1 MTEPTAGGTR
11 GVAPATPSA
20 ASREDAVLGSAQLG
34 EIQGAFGTIRQPED
48 AHRGLRSRLLALLA
62 IIGPGLIVMVGD
74 NDAGGV
80 STYVQAGQNYGVS
93 LLWVLLLLIPVL
105 IVNQEMVVRL
115 GAVTGVGHAKLIV
128 ERYGRAW
135 GWFEAGFLLLQNF
148 LIIVTEFIGVR
159 LALEYFG
166 VSPYVAVP
174 IAATALISITAS
186 GSFRLWERSM
196 FVFIAANLLIVPL
209 FFLSHPHGGQIA
221 HHLFVPGIRGGATST
236 AVLLIIGIVGTTV
249 APWQLFFQQSN
260 IVDKRITPR
269 WVNYERLDTVLGA
282 VVVVLAAGALICAA
296 GFGLAGTGY
305 AGHFTNA
312 GGVASALSHAV
323 GSVPAA
329 FLAVVLLNAS
339 LIGAGTVTLAT
350 SYVVGDVF
358 GGRASLHRSFREAKG
373 FYSLFSALI
382 LAAAGIVLIPGAPL
396 GLLTEAVQALCG
408 ILLPMTTVFL
418 LMLCNDREVLG
429 PWTNPPWLR
438 ALATAIVAALVLL
451 SLILTVTTLFPSI
464 NVTDMATG
472 GGIVVAVSLAL
483 LGLSALRS
491 RRALEAVTVIE
502 GRPEVPKEHWTMP
515 PAALLSRPVW
525 SAARR
530 LAIMALSSYMVVAT
544 ALLIVK
550 VVRLAGV

>member
-429 PWTNPPWLR
+429 PWTNPPWLK